1 MPKVFRFGYFS
12 SVNQKYCGE
21 ISNRLGFCYRLAF
34 TRMIRFSKD
43 ILTIFFRSNPFQ
55 NGAALAYYAVFS
67 LLPMIMII
75 TVILGYFFGEKEVSD
90 QIFLQFNH
98 TFGPKVSKQIQEIV
112 SHSEI
117 NQNST
122 LATIVGFFVLMLSS
136 SAMLRQLHVF
146 FNRIWRI
153 KVKRKREVQSY
164 LIKQFISFTLLIGLV
179 FFVLVSTSVSS
190 YLLEYSDRLS
200 SNYSFTYGYE
210 LVVSFVV
217 LGTIFT
223 LLFIILSDAIIHWK
237 PAILGGVFT
246 AFLFSIGK
254 TIIGYILTTMQID
267 SIFGSASV
275 LAILMLWVYY
285 TSQIIFFGAAF
296 IDVVSE
302 RMGHQIRPNKLGVMV
317 EIIEVE

>member
-1 MPKVFRFGYFS
+1 M
-12 SVNQKYCGE
+12 
-21 ISNRLGFCYRLAF
+21 ISFLKNTFA
-34 TRMIRFSKD
+34 
-43 ILTIFFRSNPFQ
+43 IFFRSNPFQ

-67 LLPMIMII
+67 LLPMIIII
-75 TVILGYFFGEKEVSD
+75 TVVLGYFFGEKEVSD
-90 QIFLQFNH
+90 EIYAQFNDNLG
-98 TFGPKVSKQIQEIV
+98 TDASKQIQEIV
-112 SHSEI
+112 SHRKVH
-117 NQNST
+117 QNT
-122 LATIVGFFVLMLSS
+122 AWATSVGFLILGLSS
-136 SAMLRQLHVF
+136 SAMLRQLHHF

-153 KVKRKREVQSY
+153 KVKRKREVQNY

-223 LLFIILSDAIIHWK
+223 LMFSMLSDAIIHWK
-237 PAILGGVFT
+237 PAVLGGVFI

-254 TIIGYILTTMQID
+254 TIIGYTLTTMHID

-275 LAILMLWVYY
+275 LAILMLWVFY

-302 RMGHQIRPNKLGVMV
+302 RMGYQIRPNKLGVKV
-317 EIIEVE
+317 GVVEVE

>member
-1 MPKVFRFGYFS
+1 
-12 SVNQKYCGE
+12 
-21 ISNRLGFCYRLAF
+21 
-34 TRMIRFSKD
+34 MIQEKCCNRFSTYD
-43 ILTIFFRSNPFQ
+43 YFYFAMISFLQNTFAIFFRSNPFQ

-67 LLPMIMII
+67 LLPMIIII
-75 TVILGYFFGEKEVSD
+75 TVVLGYFFGEKEVSD
-90 QIFLQFNH
+90 EIYAQFND
-98 TFGPKVSKQIQEIV
+98 TLGADASKQIQEIV
-112 SHSEI
+112 SHRKVH
-117 NQNST
+117 QNSA
-122 LATIVGFFVLMLSS
+122 LATSVGFFILGLSS
-136 SAMLRQLHVF
+136 SAMLRQLHHF

-153 KVKRKREVQSY
+153 KVMRKREDQNY
-164 LIKQFISFTLLIGLV
+164 LFKQFISFTLLIGLV

-223 LLFIILSDAIIHWK
+223 LMFSILSDAIIHWK
-237 PAILGGVFT
+237 PAVLGGVFT

-254 TIIGYILTTMQID
+254 TIIGYILTTMHID

-302 RMGHQIRPNKLGVMV
+302 MGYQIRPNKLGVKV
-317 EIIEVE
+317 DVVEVE

>member
-1 MPKVFRFGYFS
+1 MS
-12 SVNQKYCGE
+12 
-21 ISNRLGFCYRLAF
+21 
-34 TRMIRFSKD
+34 TRMIRFSKE

-67 LLPMIMII
+67 LLPMILII

-90 QIFLQFNH
+90 QIFSQFNH

-112 SHSEI
+112 SHREI

-122 LATIVGFFVLMLSS
+122 LATVVGFFVLMLSS

-164 LIKQFISFTLLIGLV
+164 LFRQFISFLLLIGLV
-179 FFVLVSTSVSS
+179 FFVLISTGVSS
-190 YLLEYSDRLS
+190 YFLEFSDRLRE
-200 SNYSFTYGYE
+200 NYAFSYGYE
-210 LVVSFVV
+210 MMVSFFII
-217 LGTIFT
+217 GTIFT
-223 LLFIILSDAIIHWK
+223 LLFSILSDAVVHWK
-237 PAILGGVFT
+237 PAIVGGFFT
-246 AFLFSIGK
+246 AFFFSIGK
-254 TIIGYILTTMQID
+254 TIIGYILITIHID
-267 SIFGSASV
+267 SVFGSASV

-296 IDVVSE
+296 IQVISE

>member
-1 MPKVFRFGYFS
+1 M
-12 SVNQKYCGE
+12 
-21 ISNRLGFCYRLAF
+21 ISFLKNTFA
-34 TRMIRFSKD
+34 
-43 ILTIFFRSNPFQ
+43 IFFRSNPFQ

-67 LLPMIMII
+67 LLPMIIII
-75 TVILGYFFGEKEVSD
+75 TVVLGYFFGEKEVSD
-90 QIFLQFNH
+90 EIYAQFNG
-98 TFGPKVSKQIQEIV
+98 TLGTDASKQIQEIV
-112 SHSEI
+112 SHRKVH
-117 NQNST
+117 QNSAW
-122 LATIVGFFVLMLSS
+122 ATSVGFLILGLSS
-136 SAMLRQLHVF
+136 SAMLRQLHHF

-153 KVKRKREVQSY
+153 KVKRKREVQNY

-223 LLFIILSDAIIHWK
+223 LMFSILSDAIINWK
-237 PAILGGVFT
+237 PAVLGGVFT

-254 TIIGYILTTMQID
+254 TIIGYTLTTMHID

-275 LAILMLWVYY
+275 LAILMLWVFY

-302 RMGHQIRPNKLGVMV
+302 RMGYQIRPNKLGVKV
-317 EIIEVE
+317 DVVEVE

>member
-1 MPKVFRFGYFS
+1 
-12 SVNQKYCGE
+12 
-21 ISNRLGFCYRLAF
+21 
-34 TRMIRFSKD
+34 MIQEKCCNRFSTYD
-43 ILTIFFRSNPFQ
+43 YFYFAMISFLQNTFSIFFRSNPFQ

-67 LLPMIMII
+67 LLPMIIII
-75 TVILGYFFGEKEVSD
+75 TVVLGYFFGEKEVSD
-90 QIFLQFNH
+90 EIYAQFND
-98 TFGPKVSKQIQEIV
+98 TLGADASKQIQEIV
-112 SHSEI
+112 SHRKVH
-117 NQNST
+117 QNSA
-122 LATIVGFFVLMLSS
+122 LATSIGFLILGLSS
-136 SAMLRQLHVF
+136 SAMLRQLHHF

-153 KVKRKREVQSY
+153 KVKRKREVQNY
-164 LIKQFISFTLLIGLV
+164 LLKQFISFILLIGLV

-210 LVVSFVV
+210 LVVSFLV

-223 LLFIILSDAIIHWK
+223 LMFSILSDAIINWK
-237 PAILGGVFT
+237 PAVLGGLFT

-254 TIIGYILTTMQID
+254 TIIGYILTTMNID

-302 RMGHQIRPNKLGVMV
+302 RMGYQIRPNKLGVKVDVV
-317 EIIEVE
+317 ELE

>member
-1 MPKVFRFGYFS
+1 MS
-12 SVNQKYCGE
+12 
-21 ISNRLGFCYRLAF
+21 
-34 TRMIRFSKD
+34 TRMIRFSKE

-67 LLPMIMII
+67 LLPMILII

-90 QIFLQFNH
+90 QIFSQFNH

-112 SHSEI
+112 SHREI

-122 LATIVGFFVLMLSS
+122 LATVVGFFVLMLSS

-164 LIKQFISFTLLIGLV
+164 LFRQFISFLLLIGLV
-179 FFVLVSTSVSS
+179 FFVLISTAVSS
-190 YLLEYSDRLS
+190 YFLEFSDRLRE
-200 SNYSFTYGYE
+200 NYAFSYGYE
-210 LVVSFVV
+210 MMVSFFII
-217 LGTIFT
+217 GTIFT
-223 LLFIILSDAIIHWK
+223 LLFSILSDAVVHWK
-237 PAILGGVFT
+237 PAIVGGFFT

-254 TIIGYILTTMQID
+254 TIIGYILITIHID
-267 SIFGSASV
+267 SVFGSASV

-296 IDVVSE
+296 IQVISE

>member
-1 MPKVFRFGYFS
+1 
-12 SVNQKYCGE
+12 
-21 ISNRLGFCYRLAF
+21 
-34 TRMIRFSKD
+34 MI
-43 ILTIFFRSNPFQ
+43 I
-55 NGAALAYYAVFS
+55 
-67 LLPMIMII
+67 II
-75 TVILGYFFGEKEVSD
+75 TVVLGYFFGEKEVSD
-90 QIFLQFNH
+90 EIYAQFND
-98 TFGPKVSKQIQEIV
+98 TLGADASKQIQEIV
-112 SHSEI
+112 SHRKVH
-117 NQNST
+117 QNSA
-122 LATIVGFFVLMLSS
+122 LATSVGFLILGLSS
-136 SAMLRQLHVF
+136 SAMLRQLHHF

-153 KVKRKREVQSY
+153 KVKRKREVQNY
-164 LIKQFISFTLLIGLV
+164 LLKQFISFTLLIGLV

-223 LLFIILSDAIIHWK
+223 LMFSILSDAIIHWK
-237 PAILGGVFT
+237 PAVLGGVFT

-254 TIIGYILTTMQID
+254 TIIGYILTTMHID

-302 RMGHQIRPNKLGVMV
+302 RMGYQIRPNKLGVKVDVV
-317 EIIEVE
+317 ELE

>member
-1 MPKVFRFGYFS
+1 
-12 SVNQKYCGE
+12 
-21 ISNRLGFCYRLAF
+21 
-34 TRMIRFSKD
+34 MIQEKCCNRFSTYD
-43 ILTIFFRSNPFQ
+43 YFYFAMISFLQNTFAIFFRSNPFQ

-67 LLPMIMII
+67 LLPMIIII
-75 TVILGYFFGEKEVSD
+75 TVVLGYFFGEKEVSD
-90 QIFLQFNH
+90 EIYAQFND
-98 TFGPKVSKQIQEIV
+98 TLGADASKQIQEIV
-112 SHSEI
+112 SHRKVH
-117 NQNST
+117 QNSA
-122 LATIVGFFVLMLSS
+122 LATSVGFLILGLSS
-136 SAMLRQLHVF
+136 SAMLRQLHHF

-153 KVKRKREVQSY
+153 KVKRKREIQNY

-223 LLFIILSDAIIHWK
+223 LMFSILSDAIIHWK

-246 AFLFSIGK
+246 VFLFSIGK
-254 TIIGYILTTMQID
+254 TIIGYILTTMHID

-302 RMGHQIRPNKLGVMV
+302 RMGYQIRPNKLGVKVDVV
-317 EIIEVE
+317 ELE

>member
-1 MPKVFRFGYFS
+1 M
-12 SVNQKYCGE
+12 
-21 ISNRLGFCYRLAF
+21 ISFLKNTFA
-34 TRMIRFSKD
+34 
-43 ILTIFFRSNPFQ
+43 IFFRSNPFQ

-67 LLPMIMII
+67 LLPMIIII
-75 TVILGYFFGEKEVSD
+75 TVVLGYFFGEKEVSD
-90 QIFLQFNH
+90 EIYAQFND
-98 TFGPKVSKQIQEIV
+98 TLGTDASKQIQEIV
-112 SHSEI
+112 SHSKVH
-117 NQNST
+117 QNSAW
-122 LATIVGFFVLMLSS
+122 ATSVGFLILGLSS
-136 SAMLRQLHVF
+136 SAMLRQLHHF

-153 KVKRKREVQSY
+153 KVKRKREVQNY

-190 YLLEYSDRLS
+190 YLLEYSGRLS

-223 LLFIILSDAIIHWK
+223 LMFSILSDAIIHWK
-237 PAILGGVFT
+237 LAVLGGVFT

-254 TIIGYILTTMQID
+254 TIIGYTLTTMHID

-275 LAILMLWVYY
+275 LAILMLWVFY

-302 RMGHQIRPNKLGVMV
+302 RMGYQIRPNKLGVKV
-317 EIIEVE
+317 EVQVE